1 MNWKMIFLLAALGVL
16 ASVASLLGW
25 LPSSIWISIG
35 LVVVIAA
42 LLGYTVKQKLF
53 MHGFLTAIIWSLIG
67 GALQFILWDTYIAN
81 NPDVAAKMAQVPE
94 GMNPKTISM
103 ISLPFIAAIS
113 GVILGLLAML
123 FGKLLGEKPAPETT
137 ETPVAEQHDTTGQ

>member
-1 MNWKMIFLLAALGVL
+1 MNWKMILSLAALGVL
-16 ASVASLLGW
+16 VSVVSLLGW
-25 LPSSIWISIG
+25 LPSSMWISIG
-35 LVVVIAA
+35 LIVVIAV

-53 MHGFLTAIIWSLIG
+53 MHGFWTAIIWTLIG

-81 NPDVAAKMAQVPE
+81 NPDVAAKLAEVPE

-123 FGKLLGEKPAPETT
+123 FGKLLGEKPAPEAT
-137 ETPVAEQHDTTGQ
+137 ESPLEEQHDTTGQ